1 MSNFGTIM
9 ANIKRRLLLSFIVLI
24 ASLLIST
31 IIFIVLHYNIETQY
45 KKTIESMI
53 LEYRITETVD
63 NLVSLYLSLLQNIE
77 NKQLLSE
84 YTAKGK
90 EIDGIFFQLDKIIT
104 FEKSRIFYERV
115 QNTIGFLKE
124 YCEKGIES
132 TRKRDFSQS
141 SEILEQINRGKEK
154 IMEDT
159 TDLILTELSFSKE
172 QQQELQS
179 LENLSWI
186 FSLTL
191 IVLITLGCIILAFVF
206 SNEISNP
213 LVNLSKLAKDISKGN
228 LKINV
233 QEELL
238 NRKDEIGSLSN
249 SFDVMVKKLR
259 EKVETIQKEK
269 EKVDIK
275 VKERTK
281 QLSEEHGKLSSLV
294 KSVNLGVI
302 MVDLSLNV
310 VLANPAAKNILGKPL
325 SEVLTFKDLNE
336 KIKDI
341 KISQALSYYI
351 QVSKPLNIQEVMIG
365 DRYFRLFMSP
375 VWNIT
380 EKIFIGAVVIM
391 EDITEQKK
399 LEEAKSSF
407 VAITAHELRTPLSVI
422 RGNAELLL
430 ELVPKKF
437 SEAQLKM
444 MIDAIQRSSVR
455 LLGIVDDF
463 LDLTALEESRMRFKN
478 EQFNLTDLVHEVVT
492 DFQGKAT
499 EKSLFLKISSP
510 HKPLPEILADR
521 ERTKEIIINILMN
534 AIQYTEKGGITLSF
548 EEKNEF
554 VELSVK
560 DTGIG
565 IKPADQKSLFQKF
578 QTVRGRFMH
587 SKEYGSG
594 MGLYISRL
602 LAESM
607 GGTVSL
613 KESKPGV
620 GSIFVIALPKANK

>member
-1 MSNFGTIM
+1 M